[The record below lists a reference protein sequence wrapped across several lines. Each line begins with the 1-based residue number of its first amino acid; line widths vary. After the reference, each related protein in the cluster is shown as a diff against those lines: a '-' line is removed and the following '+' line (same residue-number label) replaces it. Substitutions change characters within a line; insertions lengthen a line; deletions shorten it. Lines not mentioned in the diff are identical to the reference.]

1 MENESFKTKLM
12 KFFTPKNIG
21 LTTVCIACP
30 VIGIVYGTTVLIKK
44 NFNNKNKDKHKD
56 KNEENDE
63 TEKLKSE

>member
-44 NFNNKNKDKHKD
+44 NLDNKNKDN
-56 KNEENDE
+56 KNKKEENDE

>member
-44 NFNNKNKDKHKD
+44 NLDNKNKK
-56 KNEENDE
+56 EENDE

>member
-44 NFNNKNKDKHKD
+44 SLDNKNKDN
-56 KNEENDE
+56 KNKKEENDE